1 MKTVM
6 ITGGT
11 GLIGTALTKAL
22 LEKNYEV
29 IILSRFPEKYSSQ
42 TPGLSYAKW
51 NIEDQAID
59 LSSLKRAEYIIH
71 LAGAGIADRR
81 WTPKRKNVLVES
93 RTQSSRVLVKALTEN
108 VNKVRA
114 VISSSGIGWYGPS
127 LPGEKGT
134 ETQPFLESDPAAGD
148 FLGITG
154 MRWEASIDPVTSL
167 GKRLVKFRTGIVLS
181 NRGGAL
187 KKFKNTLRFGIA
199 PILGNGKQV
208 MSWIHIDD
216 LVRLYL
222 YALENEKL
230 HGVYNAVAPHAVTN
244 KKFILRLAR
253 STRGRF
259 FVPVFVPSFLL
270 KMIFGEVSIEVLKS
284 VTVSS
289 EKIRREGFQ
298 FQYPS
303 LQSALHHLAK

>member
-1 MKTVM
+1 M

-11 GLIGTALTKAL
+11 GLIGTALTNAL
-22 LEKNYEV
+22 MEKNYEV

-42 TPGLSYAKW
+42 TGLRYAKW
-51 NIEDQAID
+51 NIEDQTID
-59 LSSLKRAEYIIH
+59 VSSLERPEYIIH
-71 LAGAGIADRR
+71 LAGAGIADKR
-81 WTPKRKNVLVES
+81 WTSKRKNILVES
-93 RTQSSRVLVKALTEN
+93 RTRGSRLLVKALTEN
-108 VNKVRA
+108 ANNVRA

-134 ETQPFLESDPAAGD
+134 ETQPFLESDPAAED

-167 GKRLVKFRTGIVLS
+167 GKRLVKFRTGVVLS
-181 NRGGAL
+181 NHGGAL

-230 HGVYNAVAPHAVTN
+230 QGVYNAVAPHTVTN
-244 KKFILRLAR
+244 KKFILQLAR

-270 KMIFGEVSIEVLKS
+270 KMIFGEVSIEVLKN

>member
-1 MKTVM
+1 MNTVM

-11 GLIGTALTKAL
+11 GLIGTALAKAL
-22 LEKNYEV
+22 LERNYEV
-29 IILSRFPEKYSSQ
+29 IILSRFPEKYSSHN
-42 TPGLSYAKW
+42 PGLSYAKW
-51 NIEDQAID
+51 NIQDQAID
-59 LSSLKRAEYIIH
+59 ISSLKRSQYIIH
-71 LAGAGIADRR
+71 LAGAGIADKR
-81 WTPKRKNVLVES
+81 WTSKRKKAIVES
-93 RTQSSRVLVKALTEN
+93 RTRGSRLLVKALTEN
-108 VNKVRA
+108 ANNVTA

-127 LPGEKGT
+127 SPAEKGT
-134 ETQPFLESDPAAGD
+134 ETRPFVETDPAAED
-148 FLGITG
+148 FLGVTG

-181 NRGGAL
+181 NHTGAL
-187 KKFKNTLRFGIA
+187 KKFNNTLRFGVA

-230 HGVYNAVAPHAVTN
+230 HGVYNAVAPQTVTN
-244 KKFILRLAR
+244 KKFILQLAR

>member
-1 MKTVM
+1 M

-11 GLIGTALTKAL
+11 GLIGTALTNAL
-22 LEKNYEV
+22 MEKNYEV

-42 TPGLSYAKW
+42 TGLSYAKW
-51 NIEDQAID
+51 NIEDQTID
-59 LSSLKRAEYIIH
+59 VSSLERPEYIIH
-71 LAGAGIADRR
+71 LAGAGIADKR
-81 WTPKRKNVLVES
+81 WTSKRKNILVES
-93 RTQSSRVLVKALTEN
+93 RTRGSRLLVKALTEN
-108 VNKVRA
+108 ANKVRA

-134 ETQPFLESDPAAGD
+134 ETQPFLESDPAAED

-167 GKRLVKFRTGIVLS
+167 GKRLVKFRTGVVLS
-181 NRGGAL
+181 NHGGAL

-230 HGVYNAVAPHAVTN
+230 QGVYNAVAPHTVTN
-244 KKFILRLAR
+244 KKFILQLAR

-270 KMIFGEVSIEVLKS
+270 KMLFGEVSIEVLKN

>member
-1 MKTVM
+1 MSTVM

-11 GLIGTALTKAL
+11 GLIGTALTNAL
-22 LEKNYEV
+22 MEKNYEV

-42 TPGLSYAKW
+42 TGLRYAKW
-51 NIEDQAID
+51 NIEDQTID
-59 LSSLKRAEYIIH
+59 VSSLERPEYIIH
-71 LAGAGIADRR
+71 LAGAGIADKR
-81 WTPKRKNVLVES
+81 WTSKRKNILVES
-93 RTQSSRVLVKALTEN
+93 RTRGSRLLVKALTEN
-108 VNKVRA
+108 ANNVRA

-134 ETQPFLESDPAAGD
+134 ETQPFLESDPAAED

-167 GKRLVKFRTGIVLS
+167 GKRLVKFRTGVVLS
-181 NRGGAL
+181 NHGGAL

-230 HGVYNAVAPHAVTN
+230 QGVYNAVAPHTVTN
-244 KKFILRLAR
+244 KKFILQLAR

-270 KMIFGEVSIEVLKS
+270 KMIFGEVSIEVLKN

>member
-1 MKTVM
+1 MSTVM

-11 GLIGTALTKAL
+11 GLIGTALTSAL
-22 LEKNYEV
+22 MEKNYEV

-42 TPGLSYAKW
+42 TGLRYAKW
-51 NIEDQAID
+51 NIEDQTID
-59 LSSLKRAEYIIH
+59 VSSLERPEYIIH
-71 LAGAGIADRR
+71 LAGAGIADKR
-81 WTPKRKNVLVES
+81 WTSKRKNILVES
-93 RTQSSRVLVKALTEN
+93 RTRGSRLLVKALTEN
-108 VNKVRA
+108 ANKVRA
-114 VISSSGIGWYGPS
+114 VISASGFEWYGPS

-134 ETQPFLESDPAAGD
+134 ETQPFLESDPAAED

-167 GKRLVKFRTGIVLS
+167 GKRLVKFRTGVVLS
-181 NRGGAL
+181 NHGGAL

-230 HGVYNAVAPHAVTN
+230 QGVYNAVAPHTVTN
-244 KKFILRLAR
+244 KKFILQLAR

-270 KMIFGEVSIEVLKS
+270 KMIFGEVSIEVLKN